1 MLKGNPN
8 FQGMSSQTRL
18 KTCFDFNKKIKNS
31 LIKKSAYE
39 QKSYGEMIKLIQ
51 LNQYRVARQRLALNF

>member
-18 KTCFDFNKKIKNS
+18 KTCFDFNKKIKKS

-39 QKSYGEMIKLIQ
+39 
-51 LNQYRVARQRLALNF
+51 

>member
-31 LIKKSAYE
+31 LIK
-39 QKSYGEMIKLIQ
+39 
-51 LNQYRVARQRLALNF
+51 NQHMNRNHMEK